1 MNKFPSLNI
10 LLIIISLLLGCNS
23 NNPQKTALLNFRE
36 YLDQLPKSELFSI
49 SKASKEYRKNFTAA
63 APEMKDS
70 AFLDFRSFYY
80 DVINSYYEIFYN
92 NKGLLNE
99 LNANNNNDPRV
110 KELKSTLD
118 QNGLRI
124 SKTEGG
130 YYIDESPVFLY
141 SQFKNYVSR
150 PVSEYLLIRRKEL
163 EEGFSE
169 DSKLL
174 ISYNSLGDR
183 ITTWEKYLNDYP
195 TSPLSAE
202 AKFSYHLYLNSFI
215 TGLDN
220 SPVAVDNILLPEMKK
235 VYSDFIRK
243 NNNLESGKIVE
254 KFYSIVSNNNFH
266 LTSDLDDFYKDNQIE
281 SMKEMELPTR

>member
-36 YLDQLPKSELFSI
+36 YLDKLPKSELFSI

-220 SPVAVDNILLPEMKK
+220 SPVAMDNILLPEMKK

>member
-23 NNPQKTALLNFRE
+23 NNPPKTALLNFRE
-36 YLDQLPKSELFSI
+36 YLDKLPKSELFSI

>member
-23 NNPQKTALLNFRE
+23 NNPPKTALLNFRE
-36 YLDQLPKSELFSI
+36 YLDKLPKSELFSI

-220 SPVAVDNILLPEMKK
+220 SPVAMDNILLPEMKK